1 MTELFDYRDGDVA
14 CRGRIALPQ
23 GQDRRPAIAVFA
35 DLSGVGEQTIGRAER
50 LAAEFGYIALAADLY
65 GEGRSVRS
73 IDEGVPLVQS
83 WLAEPDRIVR
93 RAGAALDALARH
105 PRCDG
110 RLAAIGFCFGG
121 AVVLELARANY
132 PGCRAGVSFHGN
144 LATVRPARATI
155 EASLLVCHGAE
166 DPFVGQAELM
176 AFLDEMA
183 ACGADCQT
191 IAYTGAAHSFTNPAI
206 DALGMAG
213 AFYHGR
219 TDERSWRAMAT
230 HLHEA
235 FGN

>member
-1 MTELFDYRDGDVA
+1 MTEIFDYRDGETA
-14 CRGRIALPQ
+14 CQGRLALPA
-23 GQDRRPAIAVFA
+23 GQDKRPAIAVFA

-50 LAAEFGYIALAADLY
+50 LASEFGYVALAADMY
-65 GEGRSVRS
+65 GEGRSIQS
-73 IDEGVPLVQS
+73 IEEGVPLVQS
-83 WLAEPDRIVR
+83 WLADPERVVR

-121 AVVLELARANY
+121 AVILELTRANY
-132 PGCRAGVSFHGN
+132 PGLRAGVSFHGN
-144 LATVRPARATI
+144 LATARPGQARI

-166 DPFVGQAELM
+166 DPFVGKAELM

-183 ACGADCQT
+183 ACQADCQT

-213 AFYHGR
+213 AFYHAS
-219 TDERSWRAMAT
+219 TDDRSWKAMGR
-230 HLHEA
+230 HLQDV
-235 FGN
+235 FGA